1 MVRGVVRI
9 LTSPEGQGEGAIWF
23 CSAIK
28 FFTPSLVKQGT
39 GEGLNF

>member
-1 MVRGVVRI
+1 MVRGAFEF
-9 LTSPEGQGEGAIWF
+9 SPLQRDEGAIWF